1 MEILN
6 ALGIDP
12 KMLVTQIV
20 GFIILV
26 LLLKRFLYAPLFS
39 VIDQRQADIKAT
51 YDQLDADRAAMER
64 TRREYEERLAGI
76 ENEARERIQA
86 AIKEA
91 QALRDGIVTDARQQ
105 AETIVQ
111 RGRNES
117 ERERQKAFLEMRQEI
132 VHLAV
137 AAAGKLVGDSL
148 DGPRQSKLVDDF
160 ITSVGSNPGGQTA
173 SNGGNREIAN

>member
-1 MEILN
+1 MELLKG
-6 ALGIDP
+6 LGID
-12 KMLVTQIV
+12 LSLLGVQFV
-20 GFIILV
+20 GF
-26 LLLKRFLYAPLFS
+26 LLLLVFLNKYVMKPLFA
-39 VIDQRQADIKAT
+39 VLDQRQQEIKDT
-51 YDQLDADRAAMER
+51 YDQLDADRASMEQ
-64 TRREYEERLAGI
+64 TRRAYEERLAGI

-91 QALRDGIVTDARQQ
+91 QVLRDGIVSDARQQ

-132 VHLAV
+132 VQLAV

-173 SNGGNREIAN
+173 SSGNRETMN

>member
-1 MEILN
+1 MDLLK
-6 ALGIDP
+6 ALGVDTSLLLINF
-12 KMLVTQIV
+12 I
-20 GFIILV
+20 GFLV
-26 LLLKRFLYAPLFS
+26 LLAFLNRFVFRPLFG
-39 VIDQRQADIKAT
+39 ILDQRQGEIKAT
-51 YDQLDADRAAMER
+51 YDQLDADRASMER

-91 QALRDGIVTDARQQ
+91 QILRDGIVADAQKQ

-132 VHLAV
+132 VELAIS
-137 AAAGKLVGDSL
+137 AAGKLVGDSL
-148 DGPRQSKLVDDF
+148 DGPRQTKLVDEF
-160 ITSVGSNPGGQTA
+160 IAGVGIS
-173 SNGGNREIAN
+173 SNGYSASSGVAGEIAN

>member
-26 LLLKRFLYAPLFS
+26 ALLKRLLYAPLFG

-51 YDQLDADRAAMER
+51 YDQLDADRASMER

-91 QALRDGIVTDARQQ
+91 QTLRDGIVADAQQQ
-105 AETIVQ
+105 AEIIVQ

-132 VHLAV
+132 VELAV

-148 DGPRQSKLVDDF
+148 DGPRQTKLVDDF
-160 ITSVGSNPGGQTA
+160 IGGIGLT
-173 SNGGNREIAN
+173 SNGYSASSGAAGEIAN